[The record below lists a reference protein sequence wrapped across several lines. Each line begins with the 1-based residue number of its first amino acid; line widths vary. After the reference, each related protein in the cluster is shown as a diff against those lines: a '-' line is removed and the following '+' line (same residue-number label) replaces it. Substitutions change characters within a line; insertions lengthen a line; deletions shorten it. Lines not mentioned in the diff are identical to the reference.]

1 MAQAPPTA
9 LPSISIITV
18 CRNSEP
24 VIRTCLESVASQTH
38 PHVEHIVIDGAST
51 DGTCDVVQSFPHVA
65 RLVSEPDQ
73 GLYDAMNK
81 GVRLATGDVVGI
93 LNSDDFYPRNTV
105 LEEVAAAFADPA
117 VDATVGDVAFVRPD
131 DLRRITR
138 YCSAR
143 AWQPAHFAWGM
154 MPPHPGFF
162 VRRRHYEQLG
172 TYRTDLAISAD
183 FDLLVRFL
191 HTAALNFAVVSE
203 PVVFMRTGGTSN
215 ASLARRWQ
223 LNRETARACRENGI
237 RTNAFR
243 LGLRY
248 FWKLAEFLPRRS
260 P

>member
-1 MAQAPPTA
+1 
-9 LPSISIITV
+9 
-18 CRNSEP
+18 
-24 VIRTCLESVASQTH
+24 
-38 PHVEHIVIDGAST
+38 
-51 DGTCDVVQSFPHVA
+51 
-65 RLVSEPDQ
+65 
-73 GLYDAMNK
+73 
-81 GVRLATGDVVGI
+81 
-93 LNSDDFYPRNTV
+93 
-105 LEEVAAAFADPA
+105 
-117 VDATVGDVAFVRPD
+117 VRPD

-138 YCSAR
+138 YCSAQS
-143 AWQPAHFAWGM
+143 WQPAHFAWGI

-162 VRRRHYEQLG
+162 VRRRHYEALG

-191 HTAALNFAVVSE
+191 HTAALNFAIVPE

>member
-1 MAQAPPTA
+1 MPLAPRTA

-18 CRNSEP
+18 CRNSEA

-51 DGTCDVVQSFPHVA
+51 DATCEVVRGFPHVA

-81 GVRLATGDVVGI
+81 GIRLATGDVVGI
-93 LNSDDFYPRNTV
+93 LNSDDFYSRDTV
-105 LEEVAAAFADPA
+105 LAEVAAAFTDPA
-117 VDATVGDVAFVRPD
+117 VDATIGDVAFVRPD

-138 YCSAR
+138 YCSTR
-143 AWQPAHFAWGM
+143 GWQPTHFAWGI
-154 MPPHPGFF
+154 MPPHPAFF
-162 VRRRHYEQLG
+162 VRRRHYERLG
-172 TYRTDLAISAD
+172 TYRTDLSISAD
-183 FDLLVRFL
+183 FDLLARFL
-191 HTAALNFAVVSE
+191 HAESLKFEVVSG
-203 PVVFMRTGGTSN
+203 PIVFMRTGGTSN
-215 ASLARRWQ
+215 ASLSRRWR
-223 LNRETARACRENGI
+223 LNLETARACRDNGI
-237 RTNAFR
+237 RTNALR